1 MSQPTLS
8 DVEYILARAFSMEQY
23 MTTQDAREAILR
35 KLMEIYRRGQ
45 SESLALLRDL
55 ADLQN
60 GPPLASTRKEW
71 EEVMARVDTQLA
83 GNSDRLQ
90 LNVNETRKI

>member
-1 MSQPTLS
+1 MNEPTLS
-8 DVEYILARAFSMEQY
+8 DVEFILARAFSMEQY
-23 MTTQDAREAILR
+23 NTTQDAREAILR

-71 EEVMARVDTQLA
+71 EEVMARVDTQLD
-83 GNSDRLQ
+83 GNSDGLQ
-90 LNVNETRKI
+90 STPK

>member
-1 MSQPTLS
+1 MSEPTLS

-45 SESLALLRDL
+45 LDGNT
-55 ADLQN
+55 DGLQ
-60 GPPLASTRKEW
+60 STPK
-71 EEVMARVDTQLA
+71 
-83 GNSDRLQ
+83 
-90 LNVNETRKI
+90 

>member
-1 MSQPTLS
+1 MNEPTLS

-35 KLMEIYRRGQ
+35 KLNEIYRRGQ
-45 SESLALLRDL
+45 SESIELLRDL

-60 GPPLASTRKEW
+60 GPPLERHRAEW
-71 EEVMARVDTQLA
+71 EQVMERVDA
-83 GNSDRLQ
+83 ALQ
-90 LNVNETRKI
+90 STPKHPTLPHIDD